1 MPRIMSSARGVLYN
15 CRCTEPAAIHTPRTR
30 RFGSPVR
37 LNEIRSLSDPTRP
50 PLTDI
55 ALTTQALKNSG
66 GAERY
71 TRDVIA
77 GLHRMGVRPTLFARE
92 IDRALPEAAWIDAQ
106 PLNVRWAPRKL
117 RNLAFDWR
125 LKQRLKRHRPA
136 CVFSI
141 NHSTHADV
149 ALCGGTHPGSLEAA
163 GRAPRR
169 SDTWQIELERRVYTR
184 ARGIVAHS
192 QLMSRELQRFYG
204 VPAERIDVLYPPV
217 DTTRFQPLTDAQ
229 RAAVRRQFNLPED
242 RVIFVFSSTSH
253 ERKGYPLLEA
263 FFARTTLPVC
273 LVVAGRPVPTTS
285 DTIRYVGYCKEIE
298 KLFASADFTVVAS
311 AYEPFGLVG
320 VESVMCGTPL
330 VIADNVGSAETVS
343 GTAKIEFSRE
353 SAGSFERAIDEAVA
367 RVRSGVARIAEPRES
382 LVYDPSVDAHVA
394 ALYRLFTRSAS
405 A

>member
-1 MPRIMSSARGVLYN
+1 MRCVMSAGCGVRGAPGGILYN
-15 CRCTEPAAIHTPRTR
+15 CRCSEQPAHAAPRR
-30 RFGSPVR
+30 AVR
-37 LNEIRSLSDPTRP
+37 LIENRALSDPNRR
-50 PLTDI
+50 PLTDL
-55 ALTTQALKNSG
+55 ALTAQALKNSG

-77 GLHRMGVRPTLFARE
+77 GLHRLGLRPTLFARE

-141 NHSTHADV
+141 NHSSHADV

-163 GRAPRR
+163 GRAARR
-169 SDTWQIELERRVYTR
+169 SDAWQIELERRVYTH
-184 ARGIVAHS
+184 ARSIIAHS

-217 DTTRFQPLTDAQ
+217 DTARFQPLTDTA
-229 RAAVRRQFNLPED
+229 RAAVRRHFNLPED

-253 ERKGYPLLEA
+253 ERKGYPLLEEL
-263 FFARTTLPVC
+263 FAQTTLPVC
-273 LVVAGRPVPTTS
+273 LVVAGRPVPKTS

-298 KLFASADFTVVAS
+298 KLFAAADFTVVAS

-330 VIADNVGSAETVS
+330 VIADNVGSAETVT
-343 GTAKIEFSRE
+343 GAAKIEFSRQ
-353 SAGSFERAIDEAVA
+353 SAGSFERAIEQAVE
-367 RVRSGVARIAEPRES
+367 RVRGGGARLATPLDH

-394 ALYRLFTRSAS
+394 ALYALFTR
-405 A
+405 

>member
-1 MPRIMSSARGVLYN
+1 MSILYN
-15 CRCTEPAAIHTPRTR
+15 CRCPGKTSTR
-30 RFGSPVR
+30 GPLQRVR
-37 LNEIRSLSDPTRP
+37 LTEIRSLSDPTRR

-55 ALTTQALKNSG
+55 ALTAQALKNSG

-77 GLHRMGVRPTLFARE
+77 GFHRMGLRPTLFARE
-92 IDRALPEAAWIDAQ
+92 IDRALPEAAWVDAQ

-163 GRAPRR
+163 GRAARR
-169 SDTWQIELERRVYTR
+169 SDEWQIELERRVYTQ
-184 ARGIVAHS
+184 ARSIVAHS

-204 VPAERIDVLYPPV
+204 VPADRIDVLYPPV
-217 DTTRFQPLTDAQ
+217 DTARFRPLNDAE

-242 RVIFVFSSTSH
+242 RAIFVFSSTSH

-263 FFARTTLPVC
+263 FFAQTTLPVC
-273 LVVAGRPVPTTS
+273 LVVAGRPVPKTS
-285 DTIRYVGYCKEIE
+285 NTIRYVGYCKEIE
-298 KLFASADFTVVAS
+298 RLFAAADFTVVAS

-330 VIADNVGSAETVS
+330 VIADNVGSAETVT
-343 GTAKIEFSRE
+343 GAAKIEFSRQ
-353 SAGSFERAIDEAVA
+353 SAGSFERAVHAAVE
-367 RVRSGVARIAEPRES
+367 RVRGGGARIAEPLSS

-394 ALYRLFTRSAS
+394 ALYALFTR
-405 A
+405 

>member
-1 MPRIMSSARGVLYN
+1 M
-15 CRCTEPAAIHTPRTR
+15 
-30 RFGSPVR
+30 
-37 LNEIRSLSDPTRP
+37 SDPIRRP
-50 PLTDI
+50 VTDI
-55 ALTTQALKNSG
+55 ALTAQALKNSG

-77 GLHRMGVRPTLFARE
+77 GLHRMGLRPTLFARE

-163 GRAPRR
+163 GRAVRR
-169 SDTWQIELERRVYTR
+169 SDQWQIDLERRVYTQ
-184 ARGIVAHS
+184 ARSIVAHS

-204 VPAERIDVLYPPV
+204 VPAARIDVLYPPV
-217 DTTRFQPLTDAQ
+217 DTTRFRPLDDEA
-229 RAAVRRQFNLPED
+229 RAAARRKFELPED
-242 RVIFVFSSTSH
+242 RVIFMFSSTSH

-263 FFARTTLPVC
+263 FFAQTTLPVC
-273 LVVAGRPVPTTS
+273 LVVAGRPVPKTS

-298 KLFASADFTVVAS
+298 TLFAAADFTVVAS

-330 VIADNVGSAETVS
+330 VIADNVGSAETVT
-343 GTAKIEFSRE
+343 GEAKIEFSRQ
-353 SAGSFERAIDEAVA
+353 SAGSFERAIHTAVE
-367 RVRSGVARIAEPRES
+367 RVRGDGARIAAPLDS
-382 LVYDPSVDAHVA
+382 LVYDPGVDAHVA
-394 ALYRLFTRSAS
+394 ALYALFTR
-405 A
+405 

>member
-1 MPRIMSSARGVLYN
+1 VSVRF
-15 CRCTEPAAIHTPRTR
+15 TETR
-30 RFGSPVR
+30 ALPESTREPSRDAHR
-37 LNEIRSLSDPTRP
+37 L

-55 ALTTQALKNSG
+55 ALTAQALKNSG

-77 GLHRMGVRPTLFARE
+77 GLHRLGLRPTLFARE

-106 PLNVRWAPRKL
+106 PLDVRWAPRKL

-163 GRAPRR
+163 GRTPRR
-169 SDTWQIELERRVYTR
+169 SDAWQIELERRVYTR
-184 ARGIVAHS
+184 ARSIVAHS
-192 QLMSRELQRFYG
+192 QLMSRELQRFYD
-204 VPAERIDVLYPPV
+204 VPAGRIDVLYPPV
-217 DTTRFQPLTDAQ
+217 DTVRFKPLDAAE
-229 RAAVRRQFNLPED
+229 RAAVRRRFELPED

-263 FFARTTLPVC
+263 FFERTTLPVC
-273 LVVAGRPVPTTS
+273 LVVVGRPVPKTG
-285 DTIRYVGYCKEIE
+285 DTIRYAGYSKEIE
-298 KLFASADFTVVAS
+298 KLFAAADFTVVAS

-330 VIADNVGSAETVS
+330 VIADNVGSAETVT
-343 GTAKIEFSRE
+343 GAAKIEFSRQK
-353 SAGSFERAIDEAVA
+353 AGSFERAIGEAVE
-367 RVRSGVARIAEPRES
+367 RVKNGNARIAEPRAN
-382 LVYDPSVDAHVA
+382 LVYDPNVDAHVA
-394 ALYRLFTRSAS
+394 ALYELFTRRAVMD
-405 A
+405 